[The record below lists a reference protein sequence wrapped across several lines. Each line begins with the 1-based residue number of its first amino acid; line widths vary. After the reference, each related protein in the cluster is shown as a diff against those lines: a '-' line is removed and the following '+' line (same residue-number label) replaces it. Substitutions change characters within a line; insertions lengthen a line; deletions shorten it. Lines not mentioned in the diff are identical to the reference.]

1 MIGEYLSRAPGT
13 PVPDD
18 RRAGY
23 RPALPPADPNIIALC
38 GEVGRPGFT
47 AQALLDKLAA
57 AGRRAVTL
65 VIDSH
70 GGDVDEALRI
80 VAVIHNYQRDGRSP
94 VTAVVNGEASSAA
107 SIVMQAC
114 AHRAVGP
121 KARMTLHD
129 PAASWPR
136 RGVTRGVTARD
147 LLDACA
153 TRSIPDGAR
162 PAAAVTIS
170 ALRRTG
176 EQFSAAYAWRTHR
189 PATQWRDT
197 MAAGQTYVG
206 QGIVFAGLADE
217 VAY

>member
-80 VAVIHNYQRDGRSP
+80 VAVIHNYQRDGRSRSRRWSTVRP
-94 VTAVVNGEASSAA
+94 ARRRRSS
-107 SIVMQAC
+107 C
-114 AHRAVGP
+114 RRAHTGP
-121 KARMTLHD
+121 SAR
-129 PAASWPR
+129 R
-136 RGVTRGVTARD
+136 RG
-147 LLDACA
+147 
-153 TRSIPDGAR
+153 
-162 PAAAVTIS
+162 
-170 ALRRTG
+170 
-176 EQFSAAYAWRTHR
+176 
-189 PATQWRDT
+189 
-197 MAAGQTYVG
+197 
-206 QGIVFAGLADE
+206 
-217 VAY
+217 